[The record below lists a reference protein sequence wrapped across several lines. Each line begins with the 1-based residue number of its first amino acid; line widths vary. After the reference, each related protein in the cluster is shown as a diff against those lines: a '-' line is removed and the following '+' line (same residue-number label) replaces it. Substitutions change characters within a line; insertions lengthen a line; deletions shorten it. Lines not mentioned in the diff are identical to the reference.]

1 MARAHSGFFEVST
14 NFSHSAREKFL
25 ISNVTYS
32 RALRTLATRRLYA
45 RIPYAPAA
53 ATPAA

>member
-45 RIPYAPAA
+45 RIPSAPAA